1 MKKFKYLVNTALVL
15 AGLYTVAWAAN
26 LPPSI
31 PGDWQAALVD
41 VFTQKAGTETI
52 SGAWTIS
59 GAESHS
65 NSVTFVTLNKDVV
78 AKTGSVSAQGLA
90 GTIAFQTGVLDTISN
105 ATVTATTLCFI
116 QKADGSAPLANSFSC
131 TNQVGIG
138 IKIIPSTACT
148 NTLAFRLIQTN

>member
-15 AGLYTVAWAAN
+15 ACLYTVAWAAN

-41 VFTQKAGTETI
+41 VFTQKAGSETI
-52 SGAWTIS
+52 SGAWTHANTI
-59 GAESHS
+59 
-65 NSVTFVTLNKDVV
+65 TFNTLNKDVV
-78 AKTGSVSAQGLA
+78 AKAGSVSAQGQA

-105 ATVTATTLCFI
+105 STVTASTLCFI
-116 QKADGSAPLANSFSC
+116 QKADVTAPLANTFIC

-138 IKIIPSTACT
+138 VKIIPSTACT
-148 NTLAFRLIQTN
+148 NTLNFRLVQTN